1 MPIHTCNAGTDYI
14 VNTLN
19 NSSRTFTVTF
29 LPKQNKSNEHVI
41 QMVDDNILENKE
53 YFIIRIHAIRFIGGA
68 ATRFTISSE
77 ANRSFA
83 VVVIQDDDSE
93 FRNKGCIIFVH
104 VACYAFNAFCSC
116 KSKVD
121 GIRAHYYRRARS
133 DRGTFW

>member
-1 MPIHTCNAGTDYI
+1 MPRSLSNSYSIEILYTYARSYMYIHAGTDYI

-19 NSSRTFTVTF
+19 TSSRIFTVTF
-29 LPKQNKSNEHVI
+29 QPKQDKSNEHVI
-41 QMVDDNILENKE
+41 LIADDNILENKE
-53 YFIIRIHAIRFIGGA
+53 YFIIRIYAIRFIEGA

-93 FRNKGCIIFVH
+93 FRSKGCTIFVR

-116 KSKVD
+116 KS
-121 GIRAHYYRRARS
+121 
-133 DRGTFW
+133 

>member
-1 MPIHTCNAGTDYI
+1 MYICPFIHVHAGTDYI
-14 VNTLN
+14 VNSSNT
-19 NSSRTFTVTF
+19 SSRIFTVAF
-29 LPKQNKSNEHVI
+29 LPKQDKSNEHAI
-41 QMVDDNILENKE
+41 QIAVDNILENKE

-104 VACYAFNAFCSC
+104 VARYAFNAFCSC
-116 KSKVD
+116 KS
-121 GIRAHYYRRARS
+121 
-133 DRGTFW
+133 